1 MKRAILS
8 ILCVL
13 TLVGCSSRRS
23 KIVSRSDMVKIYADM
38 IMTDQWL
45 NAHREYYHTADTS
58 FVYEPIFERY
68 GYDADSWRASVE
80 YYLKD
85 PERYSKILRRTTEL
99 LQQRDKELKRQKSI
113 AEALEQY
120 AQKEDLYK
128 PEKVYVLSGLYSHD
142 RFGENVYVDT
152 VGGDW
157 RFDPSKGADTVYN
170 GPMLVFP
177 KQELDTLSAHGS
189 VSVALDSLCVAADS
203 IAMPLDSLPSAK
215 GTIAIEKSD
224 NHITPLPLANREVL

>member
-1 MKRAILS
+1 MKRAVLS

-13 TLVGCSSRRS
+13 TLVSCSSRRE
-23 KIVSRSDMVKIYADM
+23 KIVSRSDIVKIYADM

-45 NAHREYYHTADTS
+45 SAHREYYRAADTS

-68 GYDADSWRASVE
+68 GYDADDWRASVE

-113 AEALEQY
+113 AEAVESYMEKRQLFT
-120 AQKEDLYK
+120 
-128 PEKVYVLSGLYSHD
+128 PEKVYVLSGLYSRD

-177 KQELDTLSAHGS
+177 EEVLDTLSTPDS
-189 VSVALDSLCVAADS
+189 VSVALDSLVAVKDSLALEKPDS
-203 IAMPLDSLPSAK
+203 IAPR
-215 GTIAIEKSD
+215 
-224 NHITPLPLANREVL
+224 LPLANREVL